1 MSADAGLTAQ
11 PLAWVKGEID
21 RSIESARDALAKTAQ
36 RPGERTRLLSTCEDH
51 LRQVRGA
58 LQFLGLEGVTRFCA
72 ALETTVKELA
82 SGAGKLSRSAQSV
95 MDRGMFALAQFL
107 DDLAR
112 GDLNA
117 PLRLFP
123 LYREVAELCGQRD
136 VKESELFYPD
146 VSRAPPNHPE
156 RKQLAPEELAQH
168 TQAARSLFQRSLLV
182 WLHET
187 GNRQGLKNMRSAL
200 DSLDQVAHQLRTP
213 LGLWW
218 ASVGLIDAIMFD
230 QAPPDAKALLGHL
243 ERAMREPAAQ
253 PFAGAEALMRE
264 ILYPLAR
271 CKPVS
276 ERVREVKAH
285 YRLEEQLPA
294 FAVSGALEYDME
306 KLAPQVEDMKKR
318 LAGIEA
324 CWVEYTSGGKDAAK
338 KLREQATALRTI
350 IADQGHYRLVKLL
363 DVIILIASKLP
374 DPHPGQNEL
383 LAFEMAAV
391 FLFMEQM
398 LDTLTSP
405 PADIDQQ
412 VTVMVG
418 WLLDAMKPRAKPAP
432 GPAGLRD
439 DITQR
444 QNLAQIRAQVAREII
459 ANMQQVEQII
469 DAVARNP
476 TGRDGLGSLS
486 ANLHQMS
493 GALTLLDLPRAKL
506 VLSACE
512 HLVQLA
518 VATEPSFLKVY
529 LEFIADGLSCLG
541 FYLEALQ
548 RGQPPND
555 ELLLGFL
562 ERIGPRAVQ
571 AEAGAQPAPAQPAP
585 AKPLTIEL
593 PPPAAVP
600 AGEPVSEPAAD
611 SEERTGE
618 EVEAAAAPA
627 AADAAPAA
635 LEAELSALEFEPARQ
650 DPGAPPPAAEAPAG
664 DVRAVGNDAHELL
677 NVYIEEAGEVV
688 AAIAAQLARLRA
700 EAQDRD
706 ALTGIRR
713 AFHTLKGSGRMVGLN
728 ELGEIAWE
736 IEQTLNERLR
746 DSRPAEPALVELIE
760 RAHAAFSGWLDELR
774 AGVALTLDAQAELVG
789 LARAARSVEARPAE
803 AAAPH
808 GALAEPQAA
817 LELEIGDVRLTT
829 ALYEIYMRE
838 AYTHLATLN
847 AEFALWSAHPEYA
860 VSHEFVRAAHTL
872 KSSSRTTGFSAVAE
886 LSEALEQWLRY
897 LGSEA
902 LTLRPI
908 EPVSRAIR
916 ALESLVGEIE
926 HGRAPRSAHA
936 ELLALQELV
945 READSVHRQPPP
957 RAPEEIALPAEETT
971 EAPREEVHDDL
982 DPQFLPDFLEEAGQ
996 LLPQISADLRSLRET
1011 PDNEEAYGSLARAL
1025 HTLKGSARMAG
1036 AMRVG
1041 EMTHEIERRMQSAGA
1056 AQMEAGFFAA
1066 LESDLDRVAQSIDSL
1081 LTATAPRPEP
1091 AASAAAPAAAAPAA
1105 APLPGVTTTL
1115 RVDADTVD
1123 RLVNQIGEI
1132 SIARSRIEGEMD
1144 GFKQSLL
1151 DLTDSVTRLRNHLRE
1166 TQIQADSQLQ
1176 SRLTEIERDDRQFDP
1191 LEFDRYTRLQELT
1204 RLMAESLHD
1213 IAMTQQTLLGN
1224 LGESEAALSLQGR
1237 VNRDL
1242 QQDLLGLRSV
1252 PLSLLSERLYRTVR
1266 QTARELGRNA
1276 NLEIV
1281 GEAIEVDRNVLQ
1293 RIAAPLEHMLR
1304 NAIAHGI
1311 ESPDAR
1317 RAAGKPEF
1325 GLIRLSL
1332 AQEGNEYLLTLED
1345 DGGGIN
1351 RDAIRL
1357 EALRVGMLHPG
1368 EEIGEARLLQMIF
1381 APGFSTASEITETSG
1396 HGIGMDVVRSEVAA
1410 IGGRVDVSSAPGQG
1424 TRFRIYF
1431 PATVGA
1437 SQAIVVRAGGE
1448 TYAIPSTLVE
1458 QVHEAKLEELE
1469 ARYASGT
1476 AQWQGAEY
1484 PFYYLPRLLGRGE
1497 AVAEIKRYNSA
1508 LLIRSGES
1516 RAAIHVDQIVKNQEI
1531 VVKSAGPQLA
1541 RVPGIA
1547 GATVLGSGQV
1557 VLIVNPIPL
1566 TIRAQQ
1572 TGALPQPT
1580 VTRLATEETLRP
1592 QVMVVDDSLTV
1603 RRLTGR
1609 LLSRAGYEV
1618 SVAKDG
1624 VDALKQ
1630 MQEGLP
1636 DLVLADIEMP
1646 RMDGLELVK
1655 KLREDPRSADLPI
1668 IIITSRIADKHR
1680 QHAFELGVNAFFGK
1694 PYQEDELLAKVAEL
1708 LGRAPQSQAA

>member
-1 MSADAGLTAQ
+1 MAANAGLTAQ

-36 RPGERTRLLSTCEDH
+36 RPGERVRLLSTCEDH

-72 ALETTVKELA
+72 ALETTVKGLT
-82 SGAGKLSRSAQSV
+82 SGADKLSRSAFSIV
-95 MDRGMFALAQFL
+95 DRGMFALAQFL
-107 DDLAR
+107 DDLAK
-112 GDLNA
+112 GELNA

-123 LYREVAELCGQRD
+123 VYREVAELGGHHEA
-136 VKESELFYPD
+136 KESELFFPD
-146 VSRAPPNHPE
+146 MSPAPPNHPQ
-156 RKQLAPEELAQH
+156 RKQLSPGELAQH
-168 TQAARSLFQRSLLV
+168 TQAARSLFQRSLLL
-182 WLHET
+182 WLQDPS
-187 GNRQGLKNMRSAL
+187 NRQGLKNMRHAL

-218 ASVGLIDAIMFD
+218 AAVGLIDAIMFE
-230 QAPPDAKALLGHL
+230 QAPGDAKSLLGHL
-243 ERAMREPAAQ
+243 ERAMREPAAR
-253 PFAGAEALMRE
+253 PFAGAEALMRD

-285 YRLEEQLPA
+285 YRLEEQLPV
-294 FAVSGALEYDME
+294 FCVSGALEYDME
-306 KLAPQVEDMKKR
+306 KLAPQIEDMKKR
-318 LAGIEA
+318 LAEIEA

-338 KLREQATALRTI
+338 KLREQATGLRTL

-391 FLFMEQM
+391 FLFMENM
-398 LDTLTSP
+398 LDSLTSP

-418 WLLDAMKPRAKPAP
+418 WLLDAMKPRAKAASRPS
-432 GPAGLRD
+432 GLRD

-459 ANMQQVEQII
+459 ANMQQVEQIV

-476 TGRDGLGSLS
+476 TDREGLASLS
-486 ANLHQMS
+486 SNLHQMS

-512 HLVQLA
+512 HLVKLA
-518 VATEPSFLKVY
+518 VSADLSFLKVY

-548 RGQPPND
+548 RGQPPSD

-562 ERIGPRAVQ
+562 ERIGPREAL
-571 AEAGAQPAPAQPAP
+571 AEAPAPPAHAQPAPANPAAPDRAP
-585 AKPLTIEL
+585 AVAEPLQ
-593 PPPAAVP
+593 PSA
-600 AGEPVSEPAAD
+600 
-611 SEERTGE
+611 EE
-618 EVEAAAAPA
+618 AAPA
-627 AADAAPAA
+627 I
-635 LEAELSALEFEPARQ
+635 EAEAPQVEPVVATQ
-650 DPGAPPPAAEAPAG
+650 STPSLAAEAPAG
-664 DVRAVGNDAHELL
+664 ETSAAANDAQELL
-677 NVYIEEAGEVV
+677 NVYIEEAAEVV
-688 AAIAAQLARLRA
+688 ADVAAQLARLRA
-700 EAQDRD
+700 VPEDRN
-706 ALTGIRR
+706 ALIGIRR
-713 AFHTLKGSGRMVGLN
+713 DFHTLKGSGRMVGLN

-736 IEQTLNERLR
+736 IEQTLNEWLR
-746 DSRPAEPALVELIE
+746 ESRPPGPAVVELIE
-760 RAHAAFSGWLDELR
+760 RAHAAFARWLDELR
-774 AGVALTLDAQAELVG
+774 AGVDLSPEAQPELVA
-789 LARAARSVEARPAE
+789 LARAARSVEPPPV
-803 AAAPH
+803 AAAT
-808 GALAEPQAA
+808 PQGTP
-817 LELEIGDVRLTT
+817 ELEIGDVRLTT
-829 ALYEIYMRE
+829 ALYEIYLRE
-838 AYTHLATLN
+838 AFTHLATLN
-847 AEFALWSAHPEYA
+847 AEFAQWSAHPGYA
-860 VSHEFVRAAHTL
+860 VSHEFARAAHTL
-872 KSSSRTTGFSAVAE
+872 KSSSRTTGFTAVAE
-886 LSEALEQWLRY
+886 LSDALEQWLRY
-897 LGSEA
+897 LSSEA
-902 LTLRPI
+902 QVLRPI
-908 EPVSRAIR
+908 EPVGRAIR
-916 ALESLVGEIE
+916 ALENLVGEVE
-926 HGRAPRSAHA
+926 HGRAPLSAHA
-936 ELLALQELV
+936 ELLALQELM
-945 READSVHRQPPP
+945 READSAQRQPPLP
-957 RAPEEIALPAEETT
+957 APEAAAPAAS
-971 EAPREEVHDDL
+971 EAVEVPREEVHDDL

-996 LLPQISADLRSLRET
+996 LLPGISAELRSLRER
-1011 PDNEEAYGSLARAL
+1011 PDNDGAYDSLARAL

-1041 EMTHEIERRMQSAGA
+1041 EMTHNIELRMQSAGA
-1056 AQMEAGFFAA
+1056 QGQADAEFFAA
-1066 LESDLDRVAQSIDSL
+1066 MEGDLDRVAQSIDSL
-1081 LTATAPRPEP
+1081 TSAAAPRAESEP
-1091 AASAAAPAAAAPAA
+1091 AATAAAPAAPPPA
-1105 APLPGVTTTL
+1105 LPGVTSTL

-1132 SIARSRIEGEMD
+1132 SIARSRIDGEMD

-1166 TQIQADSQLQ
+1166 TQLQADSQLQ
-1176 SRLTEIERDDRQFDP
+1176 SRLTDIERDERQFDP

-1213 IAMTQQTLLGN
+1213 IATAQQTLLGN
-1224 LGESEAALSLQGR
+1224 LGETEAALSLQGR

-1266 QTARELGRNA
+1266 QTARELGRSA

-1311 ESPDAR
+1311 ESPEAR
-1317 RAAGKPEF
+1317 RAAGKPEA
-1325 GLIRLSL
+1325 GHIRLSL

-1351 RDAIRL
+1351 RDAIQL
-1357 EALRVGMLHPG
+1357 EALRMGLLHPG
-1368 EEIGEARLLQMIF
+1368 EEVGEARLLQMIF
-1381 APGFSTASEITETSG
+1381 APGFSTAGEITETSG

-1410 IGGRVDVSSAPGQG
+1410 IGGRVEVHSSPGQG
-1424 TRFRIYF
+1424 ARFRVYF
-1431 PATVGA
+1431 PATLGA

-1448 TYAIPSTLVE
+1448 TYAVPSTLVE
-1458 QVHEAKLEELE
+1458 QVYEAKLDELE
-1469 ARYASGT
+1469 ARYASGK
-1476 AQWQGAEY
+1476 AEWQGAEY
-1484 PFYYLPRLLGRGE
+1484 PFYYLPRLLGRSE
-1497 AVAEIKRYNSA
+1497 AVAEIKRHNSV
-1508 LLIRSGES
+1508 LLLRSGES

-1547 GATVLGSGQV
+1547 GATVLGNGQV

-1572 TGALPQPT
+1572 TGALPQAT
-1580 VTRLATEETLRP
+1580 VTRLATEESLLP

-1603 RRLTGR
+1603 RRLTSR

-1618 SVAKDG
+1618 AVAKDG
-1624 VDALKQ
+1624 VDALQQ

-1636 DLVLADIEMP
+1636 DLLLADIEMP

-1655 KLREDPRSADLPI
+1655 KLRADPRSVDLPI
-1668 IIITSRIADKHR
+1668 IIITSRIAEKHR
-1680 QHAFELGVNAFFGK
+1680 RHAFELGANAFFGK

-1708 LGRAPQSQAA
+1708 LGREPRAAAV